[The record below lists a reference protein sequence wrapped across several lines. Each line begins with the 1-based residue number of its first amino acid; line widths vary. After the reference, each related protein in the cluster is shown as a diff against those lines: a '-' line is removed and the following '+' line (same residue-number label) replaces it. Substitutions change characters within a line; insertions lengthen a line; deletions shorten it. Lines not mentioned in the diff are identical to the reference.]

1 MEAWFL
7 GHQGGKK
14 GDVIFQSSIFRGKQL
29 VSGKVPSQS
38 STSPLKNDGW
48 KTTLLFGWYIFRGE
62 LLNFQGVVSIK
73 SLKDIIVFIANHHS
87 IPISRI
93 NPSCLGTMVG
103 KTHQKDHLAAWKNG
117 SSIKYTLDETLRY
130 ILKNSH
136 GVPTM
141 EIWKMN
147 ILFNWGDF

>member
-1 MEAWFL
+1 MEPDFL
-7 GHQGGKK
+7 GHQEKRTLY
-14 GDVIFQSSIFRGKQL
+14 VIFQSWIFRGKQL

-73 SLKDIIVFIANHHS
+73 SLKDIIFFIANHHS
-87 IPISRI
+87 IPHLLI
-93 NPSCLGTMVG
+93 NPKCLGTMVG

-117 SSIKYTLDETLRY
+117 SHKEHS
-130 ILKNSH
+130 
-136 GVPTM
+136 G
-141 EIWKMN
+141 
-147 ILFNWGDF
+147 

>member
-1 MEAWFL
+1 MEPDFL
-7 GHQGGKK
+7 GHQRKK

-73 SLKDIIVFIANHHS
+73 SLKDIIFFIANHHS
-87 IPISRI
+87 IPISLSI
-93 NPSCLGTMVG
+93 QNAWVPWLGKPT
-103 KTHQKDHLAAWKNG
+103 KKITWQREKW
-117 SSIKYTLDETLRY
+117 IK
-130 ILKNSH
+130 
-136 GVPTM
+136 
-141 EIWKMN
+141 
-147 ILFNWGDF
+147 